1 MQCSLKCR
9 IVLCAEWQI
18 SRYLY
23 RCLFH
28 DVYSSL
34 GERISTYLESCPK
47 RSSGVKSL
55 SKCCCQCISYLFRR
69 NFEHSC
75 DQVTVAEVA
84 LIQVPF
90 PNVDYKQK
98 NKNEHTQYHGIFIPF
113 KNQFYSKHESSTFL
127 FFGSRSLVLYLHV
140 SVKTHLINIQP

>member
-47 RSSGVKSL
+47 RSSGVGGL

-98 NKNEHTQYHGIFIPF
+98 IKMNTHNTMASSCH
-113 KNQFYSKHESSTFL
+113 SKISSTQNMGVLL
-127 FFGSRSLVLYLHV
+127 FSCLGQGV
-140 SVKTHLINIQP
+140 